1 MRFLGVECIRKNI
14 PMRNVTDT
22 QYPYVINNPSYDTD
36 TWFSASAQFGATYI
50 YLFCSVQIN

>member
-36 TWFSASAQFGATYI
+36 TRKRTVWNYI
-50 YLFCSVQIN
+50 HISIL